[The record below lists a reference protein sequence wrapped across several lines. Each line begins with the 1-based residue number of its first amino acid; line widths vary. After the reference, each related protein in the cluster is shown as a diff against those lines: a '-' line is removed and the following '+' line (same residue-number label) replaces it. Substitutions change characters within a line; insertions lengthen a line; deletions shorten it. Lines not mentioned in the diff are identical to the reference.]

1 MFGTFVKFQ
10 RAYLR
15 MSGKNGGYAGS
26 TRNIVLTRE
35 ARSVAMVRAAKQGG
49 IDGAIERLP
58 KGTNHR
64 SRQTVRERGTLRT
77 VS

>member
-1 MFGTFVKFQ
+1 
-10 RAYLR
+10 

-26 TRNIVLTRE
+26 TRNIVLTGE

-64 SRQTVRERGTLRT
+64 SR
-77 VS
+77 